1 MSRVS
6 LNAKVISRERSVIRL
21 AILVVAA
28 MGIVIAAPSADAARK
43 ALVIGNDSYGSIRP
57 LRNATKDAQDIA
69 ATLRAAGFDVP
80 EKWTVINGTRKRM
93 DSALQD
99 FVGNLTSEDEVV
111 FYYSGHGVQINGQAA
126 LLPVDLSDP
135 ARRPM
140 DGSLRAMEE
149 VDEAKRQVLHESITF
164 NRVAADIAG
173 RGVRF
178 SLLIADACRDNPV
191 LELLRRAHQASP
203 LKSVAPPP
211 LAGIIAD
218 PNSDTQVFV
227 FSASEG
233 QTALDRLGDRDP
245 VGNGVFTRVLLE
257 KMRTP
262 GLSLRDL
269 LRDVKSEVTALAAT
283 YRIDGRPHVQRPVT
297 LATYTAP
304 DFYFLP
310 ASVRVRPAS
319 GFVDL
324 EDLRRKQEWSS
335 WQSRMQAQFD
345 AVTAL
350 TDVKLQLEGWSR
362 FLSGYTQDNPY
373 SGEDEQLRREAGERM
388 ARAEASLTGGGV
400 ESRTGEM
407 VRIELGCFMMGSP
420 ASELGRDKDERQH
433 QVCIDEAFE
442 LGKYEVTIAEWA
454 AEMGEITTNV
464 CPNCAK
470 LGVAWKD
477 VMEFIGRLNARTGGG
492 YRLPTEA
499 EWEYAARAGTTTQ
512 YYTGDR
518 INSSAANFG
527 GSQYLAS
534 SDRRTIRWKDIPV
547 GSFQANSWGLHD
559 VLGNALEW
567 TCSAYDKSY
576 SGGEMRCE
584 SLGHGI
590 DGVVRGGHMNS
601 NPSELRSAARKRMP
615 ANFRHPHVG
624 FRLARTLP

>member
-233 QTALDRLGDRDP
+233 QTALDR
-245 VGNGVFTRVLLE
+245 
-257 KMRTP
+257 
-262 GLSLRDL
+262 
-269 LRDVKSEVTALAAT
+269 
-283 YRIDGRPHVQRPVT
+283 
-297 LATYTAP
+297 
-304 DFYFLP
+304 
-310 ASVRVRPAS
+310 
-319 GFVDL
+319 
-324 EDLRRKQEWSS
+324 
-335 WQSRMQAQFD
+335 
-345 AVTAL
+345 
-350 TDVKLQLEGWSR
+350 
-362 FLSGYTQDNPY
+362 
-373 SGEDEQLRREAGERM
+373 
-388 ARAEASLTGGGV
+388 
-400 ESRTGEM
+400 
-407 VRIELGCFMMGSP
+407 
-420 ASELGRDKDERQH
+420 
-433 QVCIDEAFE
+433 
-442 LGKYEVTIAEWA
+442 
-454 AEMGEITTNV
+454 
-464 CPNCAK
+464 
-470 LGVAWKD
+470 
-477 VMEFIGRLNARTGGG
+477 
-492 YRLPTEA
+492 
-499 EWEYAARAGTTTQ
+499 
-512 YYTGDR
+512 
-518 INSSAANFG
+518 
-527 GSQYLAS
+527 
-534 SDRRTIRWKDIPV
+534 
-547 GSFQANSWGLHD
+547 
-559 VLGNALEW
+559 
-567 TCSAYDKSY
+567 
-576 SGGEMRCE
+576 
-584 SLGHGI
+584 
-590 DGVVRGGHMNS
+590 
-601 NPSELRSAARKRMP
+601 
-615 ANFRHPHVG
+615 
-624 FRLARTLP
+624 